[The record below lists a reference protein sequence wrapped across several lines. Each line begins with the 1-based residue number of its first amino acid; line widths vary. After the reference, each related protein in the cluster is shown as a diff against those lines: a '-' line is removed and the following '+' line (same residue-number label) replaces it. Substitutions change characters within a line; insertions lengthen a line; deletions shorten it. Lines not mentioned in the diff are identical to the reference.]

1 MITVYAS
8 SWVGVSI
15 LKIDPEYTIFS
26 KRRKIFD
33 VGISWGS
40 VALLFSAL
48 TGFGT
53 EVFINKLQRIF
64 SNKWLFIITQAISSI
79 TLLILYNTD
88 AFYSVFLIL
97 PLCGIAFGT
106 FNTIPELMAEE
117 LEEKI
122 IGGEYSKGVYKQM
135 LKTTLFFAELTMFCG
150 VPCFFLLIPEVNE
163 ILASLSIAAVLGLIS
178 VILCC
183 FC

>member
-1 MITVYAS
+1 MISVYAS

-15 LKIDPEYTIFS
+15 LKIDPENTIMY

-33 VGISWGS
+33 LGISWGS

-48 TGFGT
+48 TGFLT
-53 EVFINKLQRIF
+53 EIFIEKLKKFFTNKQ
-64 SNKWLFIITQAISSI
+64 LFIITQAISSI

-106 FNTIPELMAEE
+106 FNTIPELMTEE
-117 LEEKI
+117 LEV
-122 IGGEYSKGVYKQM
+122 SRNLKGVYKQM
-135 LKTTLFFAELTMFCG
+135 LKITLFLGEVMMFFG
-150 VPCFFLLIPEVNE
+150 IPCFFLFTPDVNE
-163 ILASLSIAAVLGLIS
+163 ILTSLIIAGVSGLIS
-178 VILCC
+178 VILCYYS
-183 FC
+183 